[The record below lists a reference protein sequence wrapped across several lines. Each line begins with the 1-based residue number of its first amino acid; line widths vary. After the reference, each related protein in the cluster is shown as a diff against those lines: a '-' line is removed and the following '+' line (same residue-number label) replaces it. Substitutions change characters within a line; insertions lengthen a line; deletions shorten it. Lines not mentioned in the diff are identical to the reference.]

1 MIAQALLT
9 GLKAEQSQYAM
20 QALQHPNLKNE
31 FEYGF
36 RCGVNAGL
44 EKAVEILVA
53 MLKDERDNDRDL

>member
-1 MIAQALLT
+1 MIEQALLN
-9 GLKAEQSQYAM
+9 GLKAEQQAYSL
-20 QALQHPNLKNE
+20 QALSHPNLKTE

-44 EKAVEILVA
+44 EKAVEILLA